1 MGCGCSRCARRAAER
16 HDFAALLYQRVWR
29 PSNVD
34 AATGGSVQGEWLIL
48 ADRGGVGA
56 QLSALLEANGDT
68 CTLRFADATP
78 ELPAPD
84 RPLKGVIH
92 LWSLDLAPAD
102 IAARR
107 RASASVLPWSGRL
120 RHARRRPGRRVCGW

>member
-1 MGCGCSRCARRAAER
+1 M
-16 HDFAALLYQRVWR
+16 
-29 PSNVD
+29 
-34 AATGGSVQGEWLIL
+34 QGEWLIL

-107 RASASVLPWSGRL
+107 RASASAAPGQGACVTRAVGPAGAFRL
-120 RHARRRPGRRVCGW
+120 VTSAR